1 MNCNNYFDMTD
12 QGDSFASWQ
21 GLRGP
26 AGPQGTPGAPG
37 SSVELKGPV
46 ATTGDLPASAPA
58 SELWQVGTQAPY
70 NGYFFNGTSW
80 VNLGPVA
87 AGATFTPTVNSDG
100 VISWTNDGG
109 LPNPESVNIKGPQG
123 ATGATGVTFT
133 PSVSISGDISWTNDG
148 WRPNPQSVNI
158 RGPQGPQGR
167 GVAVGGSA
175 GQVLKKKSA
184 TNYDTAWAPD
194 PNANVGIVQNGDTA
208 TQNIS
213 KRQYVIWKGALY
225 IASAAIASG
234 ATLSDSNLTAVTGG
248 GLNQFLARSQQGRI
262 VASGSETIQLD
273 SDSNGIVVFTG
284 AGDSHKDI
292 AVFRCTDQGNV
303 SIKSMLNSSVV
314 FTTATNSLTITNT
327 ATTAILPYF
336 IMSW

>member
-1 MNCNNYFDMTD
+1 MAQYCDNFYFRDSD
-12 QGDSFASWQ
+12 NDSFEFWN

-26 AGPQGTPGAPG
+26 AGPQGTPGPPG
-37 SSVELKGPV
+37 SAAEASITGTPEGPRLNL
-46 ATTGDLPASAPA
+46 TLP
-58 SELWQVGTQAPY
+58 QGQQ
-70 NGYFFNGTSW
+70 
-80 VNLGPVA
+80 GP
-87 AGATFTPTVNSDG
+87 T
-100 VISWTNDGG
+100 
-109 LPNPESVNIKGPQG
+109 GPQG
-123 ATGATGVTFT
+123 ETGATGVTFT

-184 TNYDTAWAPD
+184 TNYDTEWAPD